1 MNLDYLVSGGD
12 KYQVFIT
19 IGSVPVYMFLTASA
33 VGRNLSQDAT
43 PIGAISTEKPIAV
56 KRGIKNNAF
65 NISLQDIAY
74 QILYIGLVFADN
86 VELRKPTQLQIIIKG
101 SSSECL
107 FFGAHSFRIHLLHHT
122 ILIKGEWI

>member
-1 MNLDYLVSGGD
+1 MMSQLLEGGLIGNLETL
-12 KYQVFIT
+12 
-19 IGSVPVYMFLTASA
+19 
-33 VGRNLSQDAT
+33 
-43 PIGAISTEKPIAV
+43 
-56 KRGIKNNAF
+56 F